1 MSKKSLFIA
10 DLHLQASNPEKN
22 SRFIHFLE
30 TTAKN
35 VHALYILGDF
45 FEVWLGDDDNADYL
59 KAIKAVLKNY
69 TTKHKLYFMRGNRD
83 FLLGKK
89 FCNETGIEL
98 IDDPTVININNT
110 PTLLTHGDIYCSD
123 DPWHLRYR
131 KVVNNKF
138 LQYFVL
144 LLPLKVRKLLASI
157 LRKRSKK
164 NRVNNPKQS
173 YDIPFETL
181 INTMQKYQ
189 VTQLIHGHIHK
200 EIKQEIVIDEVLCK
214 RFSLPEW
221 NNHKN
226 TLIM

>member
-10 DLHLQASNPEKN
+10 DLHLQASEPEKTAK
-22 SRFIHFLE
+22 FIDFLT
-30 TTAKN
+30 TTAQN
-35 VHALYILGDF
+35 VQALYILGDF

-59 KAIKAVLKNY
+59 KEIKTALKNY

-89 FCNETGIEL
+89 FCDETGIEL
-98 IDDPTVININNT
+98 INDPTVISINNT
-110 PTLLTHGDIYCSD
+110 PTLLTHGDIYCSH

-138 LQYFVL
+138 LQYGVL
-144 LLPLKVRKLLASI
+144 LLPLKIRKFLASI

-164 NRVNNPKQS
+164 NRTNKPNQS
-173 YDIPFETL
+173 YDIPFDT
-181 INTMQKYQ
+181 IIKIMQKHQ

-214 RFSLPEW
+214 RFCLPEW
-221 NNHKN
+221 NDQNDR
-226 TLIM
+226 LIL